1 MSAPKDHDDLAR
13 LGAAEARGLIE
24 DGRLSALELTEA
36 CLARIAAREET
47 VRAFAFLDPD
57 HARRQAE
64 SLDAG
69 RKVGRPLRPLHGL
82 PVAVKDVFD
91 TCDMPTERGTPLHK
105 GRRPRRDAF
114 AVQRLRRA
122 GAVILGKSVTTELA
136 VYAPG
141 PTRNPHDPA
150 RTPGGSSSGSAAA
163 VADFMAPL
171 AIGTQTNGSVIR
183 PASFC
188 GVVGVKP
195 SFGLVGRSGTLK
207 QSPPLDQIGVFA
219 RSVRDAAL
227 LLDALVGPDPD
238 DGDSLAWAAPGF
250 ARTLGEH
257 WPLDPDLAFVPT
269 PRWDEAGTDV
279 QGGFAEIA
287 RALGGKMPALD
298 LKDALEDVWNL
309 HQTVMEADLA
319 ASYAA
324 EYARGKDELSPV
336 LRGMLERGQSYP
348 AVAYIEARDAI
359 PRLRAAI
366 EPLFDRFDAFLTPAS
381 PGVAPE
387 GLDAT
392 GSPVFCTPWTYLGL
406 PALTLPLLQGEGGL
420 PVGVQL
426 VGRHGDDARLL
437 RTAAW
442 LARRLE
448 ADTAKG
454 TKSA

>member
-1 MSAPKDHDDLAR
+1 MPAPKDHDDLAR
-13 LGAAEARGLIE
+13 LGAAEARALLV

-64 SLDAG
+64 ALDAL
-69 RKVGRPLRPLHGL
+69 RRAGRPLRPLHGL

-91 TCDMPTERGTPLHK
+91 TGDMPTCHGTPLHE

-114 AVQRLRRA
+114 VVGRLRAA

-141 PTRNPHDPA
+141 PTRNPHDPG

-171 AIGTQTNGSVIR
+171 ALGTQTNGSVIR
-183 PASFC
+183 PAAFC

-195 SFGLVGRSGTLK
+195 SFGLVGRSGVLR
-207 QSPPLDQIGVFA
+207 QSPPLDQVGVFA

-227 LLDALVGPDPD
+227 LLDAIVGFDPGD
-238 DGDSLAWAAPGF
+238 RDSLPWAAPGF
-250 ARTLGEH
+250 ERTLDAP
-257 WPLDPDLAFVPT
+257 WPIEPDLALVPT
-269 PRWDEAGTDV
+269 PRWDEAGADL
-279 QGGFAEIA
+279 QGGLAEIVQ
-287 RALGGKMPALD
+287 ALGGAVPALD
-298 LKDALEDVWNL
+298 LKDALERVWDL
-309 HQTVMEADLA
+309 HRTVMEADLA

-324 EYARGKDELSPV
+324 DYARGGDALSPV
-336 LRGMLERGQSYP
+336 LRAMLERGRTLP

-381 PGVAPE
+381 PGAAPR
-387 GLDAT
+387 GLDST
-392 GSPVFCTPWTYLGL
+392 GSPAFCTPWTYLGL
-406 PALTLPLLQGEGGL
+406 PALTLPLLKDGDGL
-420 PVGVQL
+420 PIGVQL

-437 RTAAW
+437 RTAAR
-442 LARRLE
+442 LVRRLE
-448 ADTAKG
+448 AAPPQASETP
-454 TKSA
+454 